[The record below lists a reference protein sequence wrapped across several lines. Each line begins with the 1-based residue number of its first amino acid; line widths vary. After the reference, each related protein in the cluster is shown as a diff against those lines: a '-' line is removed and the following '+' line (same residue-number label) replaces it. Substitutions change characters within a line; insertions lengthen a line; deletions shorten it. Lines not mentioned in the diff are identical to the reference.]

1 MALLDSTRLPVV
13 YAVDDEDANLYIL
26 KATLKPQNYDV
37 VTFKSGVEMLADL
50 EESERRPDLLLLD
63 IMMPEM
69 DGFEVCR
76 RLRAMPEYSRLPIIM
91 VTGLDDVKHRVE
103 GLEIGADDYLTKP
116 FHPMEARARV
126 KSMLRIKTLG
136 DQLEGKNTLLSDE
149 KLHLEQL
156 VRERTVEME
165 NLTIGVVA
173 ALEKA
178 NELNDPDTGNHIMR
192 VSGYSEL
199 LARKLG
205 QSPMFVNKSLRY
217 ASLHDVGKV
226 GVSDD
231 LLKKPGPLTAEEFEE
246 MKLHTVLGC
255 ELLELARSDPMAK
268 NIALSHH
275 EKFNGK
281 GYPNG
286 LSGHDIPM
294 EARIVAVADVFDAL
308 VTKRCYKNAYPLQM
322 ARDIIEEERGR
333 HFDPEVVDAHI
344 NSWDEVLGILQQY
357 TDSSMES
364 LT

>member
-205 QSPMFVNKSLRY
+205 QSPMFVNKIRRY

>member
-1 MALLDSTRLPVV
+1 MALLNPARQPVV

-26 KATLKPQNYDV
+26 QATLKPENYEV

-50 EESERRPDLLLLD
+50 QKGERTPDLILLD
-63 IMMPEM
+63 IMMPEL

-76 RLRAMPEYSRLPIIM
+76 RLRTMPGFSRLPIIM
-91 VTGLDDVKHRVE
+91 VTGLDDVKHRVA

-136 DQLEGKNTLLSDE
+136 DELEGKNTLLSDE
-149 KLHLEQL
+149 KIHLEQL
-156 VRERTVEME
+156 VRERTAELE

-199 LARKLG
+199 LARKMG
-205 QSPMFVNKSLRY
+205 KSPGFVNKIRRY

-226 GVSDD
+226 GIPDE

-246 MKLHTVLGC
+246 MKRHTILGY

-275 EKFNGK
+275 EKFNGR

-286 LSGHDIPM
+286 LGGEDIPL
-294 EARIVAVADVFDAL
+294 EARIVALADVFDAL
-308 VTKRCYKNAYPLQM
+308 VTKRCYKNAYPLDM
-322 ARDIIEEERGR
+322 ARQIIAEERER
-333 HFDPEVVDAHI
+333 HFDPMVVDAHLD
-344 NSWDEVLGILQQY
+344 SWDEVVDILHHY
-357 TDSSMES
+357 SDSTFMSAS
-364 LT
+364 

>member
-26 KATLKPQNYDV
+26 RATLKSENYDV
-37 VTFKSGVEMLADL
+37 VTFKSGVEMLAQL
-50 EESERRPDLLLLD
+50 EDSPRRPDMLLLD

-76 RLRAMPEYSRLPIIM
+76 RMRAMPEYSRLPIIM

-136 DQLEGKNTLLSDE
+136 DELEGKNSLLSDE

-205 QSPMFVNKSLRY
+205 QGPRFVNKIRRY

-226 GVSDD
+226 GVPDD
-231 LLKKPGPLTAEEFEE
+231 LLKKPGPLTPEEFEE
-246 MKLHTVLGC
+246 MKLHTVLGY

-286 LSGHDIPM
+286 LSGQDIPM

-333 HFDPEVVDAHI
+333 HFDPEVVDAHL

-357 TDSSMES
+357 SDSSMES
-364 LT
+364 LL